1 MNRDERFNGYLRK
14 TEKVDAPDHLRQF
27 LYMIKMNVETLR
39 FSWTKL
45 HTLSRLELVD
55 QMLEDLQKV
64 RAQLS
69 SRLPRES
76 DNEE

>member
-1 MNRDERFNGYLRK
+1 MTRDARFNGHTGK
-14 TEKVDAPDHLRQF
+14 TEKVDAPADLRQF

-45 HTLSRLELVD
+45 DTLSRLELVD

-69 SRLPRES
+69 SRLPSEE
-76 DNEE
+76 DNED